1 MFKKKKLR
9 RFLAGATTTAVV
21 GGMLAL
27 GSPAAA
33 TSTRTDNPSVI
44 GCGLPI
50 TLVLDASGSIEQG
63 AERDAVKAAS
73 IAFLNGLA
81 DTSSSARIIQFSTTS
96 EQLSPR
102 LPIAGTDL
110 TALKDAIN
118 TKYYTGVGGNMTNWQ
133 MPLWQ
138 TSTETPTPLADGL
151 VVFVTDGDPNTIGG
165 FEGKAISYP
174 AEDSAADAAMVYANT
189 LKTAG
194 NRVIAVGVGVSGSA
208 SQARLTKIS
217 GDVIKTSIA
226 PTDTINSF
234 DVLIPANFDNL
245 ASALKT
251 VAAALCGGSI
261 TVTKYTD
268 PGGQWTTTAGV
279 QIAATV
285 SGATYGQ
292 DYLWSQPV
300 GTTTSTAVTNTDSNG
315 VAQMQYNPASS
326 WPGLTPL
333 PTVRVT
339 ESLASGYSP
348 RDYTCTFNGLTS
360 RANQHGQLTV
370 SGDEAYFEVAALS
383 ADQSMSCDI
392 YNRGHGWLTLAKDVR
407 GKGDPA
413 AWTLS
418 AIPVGTIDGQQPVT
432 GNGDPTSNGGVQEE
446 QVYAGTYQLAEEG
459 GLDNYTSLGWTC
471 ESDEPG
477 QNSLAVTEPAD
488 TVTIAAGESWTCTVT
503 NVRDTASLTL
513 IKTVSGS
520 SVKADAFTL
529 SATAEAPD
537 AELNFSTAG
546 GAGTVHEVWASTPY
560 ALSETGPSGYTPGD
574 WLCTAAPRDEAV
586 PVQQGKVTLKKGQ
599 KVTCS
604 LVNTRDTSSLTIS
617 KEFNPLASGY
627 SGTFDIAYS
636 CVEGTDPVKSG
647 TVKLAAGQ
655 QASVEGLPVGT
666 VCTVTEPALPTNPSG
681 WTFNAPTFSPGD
693 GKATIVK
700 SSAATVTVVNSISQV
715 SPVKVKQPCPVTPKL
730 VTPKPKVVGNQVLI
744 TKMSTNSKCTMSK
757 PVVLC
762 RPMVATAAGETAF
775 CKTSVSKKGKVMVK
789 TAGYDAVRVT
799 VMVKATPKPGS
810 VDSWTPKVWRQKWTL
825 R

>member
-1 MFKKKKLR
+1 MFTKR
-9 RFLAGATTTAVV
+9 FHRFLGGATTTAVV
-21 GGMLAL
+21 AGMLAL

-33 TSTRTDNPSVI
+33 TITRTANPSVI

-50 TLVLDASGSIEQG
+50 TLVLDASGSIEPG
-63 AERDAVKAAS
+63 AEQNAVKAAS

-96 EQLSPR
+96 EELSSR
-102 LPIAGTDL
+102 LPIAGSDL
-110 TALKDAIN
+110 TTLKNAIN

-138 TSTETPTPLADGL
+138 TDTETPTPLADGL

-165 FEGKAISYP
+165 FPGTPISYP
-174 AEDSAADAAMVYANT
+174 TEDAAADAAMQYANN
-189 LKTAG
+189 LKTDG
-194 NRVIAVGVGVSGSA
+194 NRVIAVGVGVSGDS
-208 SQARLTKIS
+208 SKARLTKIS
-217 GDVIKTSIA
+217 GDVIKYAIA

-234 DVLIPANFDNL
+234 DVLIPSDFTNL
-245 ASALKT
+245 ASALKS

-268 PGGQWTTTAGV
+268 PGGQWATTPGV

-285 SGATYGQ
+285 TGATYGQ
-292 DYLWSQPV
+292 DYLWSQPA
-300 GTTTSTAVTNTDSNG
+300 GTTTSTAVTTTDNSG

-326 WPGLTPL
+326 WPALSPL

-339 ESLASGYSP
+339 ESLATGYGP
-348 RDYTCTFNGLTS
+348 LNYACTFNGLTP
-360 RANQHGQLTV
+360 RADQEGQLTV
-370 SGDEAYFEVAALS
+370 SGDEAYFEVTKLS
-383 ADQSMSCDI
+383 ADESMSCDI
-392 YNRGHGWLTLAKDVR
+392 YNRGHGWLTLVKDVR

-418 AIPVGTIDGQQPVT
+418 ATPVEPIDGQQPVT
-432 GNGDPTSNGGVQEE
+432 GNGDPNSSGGVREVK
-446 QVYAGTYQLAEEG
+446 VYTGTYELAELG
-459 GLDNYTSLGWTC
+459 GPDNYTSLGWSC

-477 QNSLAVTEPAD
+477 SSEVADNGD
-488 TVTIAAGESWTCTVT
+488 TVTIAAGESTTCTVT
-503 NVRDTASLTL
+503 NTRDTASLTL
-513 IKTVSGS
+513 VKTVSGS
-520 SVKADAFTL
+520 TVKADAFTL
-529 SATAEAPD
+529 SATAQAPD
-537 AELNFSTAG
+537 AEKNFSTPG
-546 GAGTVHEVWASTPY
+546 GSGTPKEVWAGTPY
-560 ALSETGPSGYTPGD
+560 TLSETGPSGYTAGD
-574 WLCTAAPRDEAV
+574 WLCKASAPDQTV

-599 KVTCS
+599 QVTCS
-604 LVNTRDTSSLTIS
+604 LVNTRDTSSLTIT

-647 TVKLAAGQ
+647 TVQLAAGQ
-655 QASVEGLPVGT
+655 KASVDGLPVGA

-693 GKATIVK
+693 GKATVVK
-700 SSAATVTVVNSISQV
+700 GSAAAVTVVNSISQV
-715 SPVKVKQPCPVTPKL
+715 SPAKVKQACPVTPKL
-730 VTPKPKVVGNQVLI
+730 VTPKPNQVGNRILI
-744 TKMSTNSKCTMSK
+744 KKMSTNSKCTMSK

-762 RPMVATAAGETAF
+762 RPLVATAAGETAF
-775 CKTSVSKKGKVMVK
+775 CKTKVSKKGKVTVK

-810 VDSWTPKVWRQKWTL
+810 VDMWTPKVWRQKWML

>member
-1 MFKKKKLR
+1 MFKKKKIR
-9 RFLAGATTTAVV
+9 GFLAAATTTAVV
-21 GGMLAL
+21 GGMVAL

-33 TSTRTDNPSVI
+33 TLVRTANPSVI

-63 AERDAVKAAS
+63 AERNAVKAAS
-73 IAFLNGLA
+73 IAFLDGLA

-96 EQLSPR
+96 EQLSAR
-102 LPIAGTDL
+102 LPVAGNDL
-110 TALKDAIN
+110 TTLKQAIT
-118 TKYYTGVGGNMTNWQ
+118 TKYYTGVGGNMTNWE

-165 FEGKAISYP
+165 FEGKAVSYP
-174 AEDSAADAAMVYANT
+174 PTEDAAADAAMVYAND
-189 LKTAG
+189 LKADG

-245 ASALKT
+245 ATALKS

-268 PGGQWTTTAGV
+268 PGGQWTTTPGV

-292 DYLWSQPV
+292 DYLWSQPA
-300 GTTTSTAVTNTDSNG
+300 GTTTPTAVTSTDSNG
-315 VAQMQYNPASS
+315 VTQMQYNPAVS
-326 WPGLTPL
+326 WPQLAPQ
-333 PTVRVT
+333 PTVRIT
-339 ESLASGYSP
+339 ELLQSGYSP
-348 RDYTCTFNGLTS
+348 RDYTCTFNGLTQ
-360 RANQHGQLTV
+360 RANQQGSLTV
-370 SGDEAYFEVAALS
+370 SGNEAYFEVAALS
-383 ADQSMSCDI
+383 ADQSMSCEI

-413 AWTLS
+413 AWTLT
-418 AIPVGTIDGQQPVT
+418 ATPVAPIDGQQPVT
-432 GNGDPTSNGGVQEE
+432 GNGDPNSNGGVQQE

-459 GLDNYTSLGWTC
+459 GLANYTSLGWDC

-477 QNSLAVTEPAD
+477 DNLSAADVGD

-513 IKTVSGS
+513 VKTVSGS

-529 SATAEAPD
+529 SATAQAPD
-537 AELNFSTAG
+537 AELNFSAAG
-546 GAGTVHEVWASTPY
+546 GAGTVHEVWAATPY
-560 ALSETGPSGYTPGD
+560 ALSETGPSGYTAGD
-574 WLCTAAPRDEAV
+574 WICTAAPRNEAV
-586 PVQQGKVTLKKGQ
+586 PVEQGKVTLKKGQ
-599 KVTCS
+599 QVTCS
-604 LVNTRDTSSLTIS
+604 LVNTRDTSSLMIT
-617 KEFNPLASGY
+617 KEFNPLTSGY

-693 GKATIVK
+693 GKATVVK
-700 SSAATVTVVNSISQV
+700 GSAATVTVVNSISQV

-730 VTPKPKVVGNQVLI
+730 VTPKPKVAGNQILI
-744 TKMSTNSKCTMSK
+744 KKMSTNSKCTMSK

-762 RPMVATAAGETAF
+762 RPMVSTAAGETAF
-775 CKTSVSKKGKVMVK
+775 CKTSVSKKGKVTVK

-799 VMVKATPKPGS
+799 VKVKATPKPGS